1 MMAYGKAE
9 SIPRD
14 QPGSGRLHGM
24 IGELQQTL
32 LRTLPVLIDRLSP
45 GTFGECPV
53 KVPLRTRTDD
63 QPQVN
68 KATSPFKAVEIDDL
82 LEAVRSSAKRVRV
95 CSEEIM
101 DNIIVDAHQTIHNND
116 KMTKDILMVT
126 QQTEGEVGE
135 LRGKIDEILK
145 HQKSFQ
151 TTLDAVYGKNSLLS
165 FLVEYLSKLKTNIV
179 LGSTLYSYTLRK
191 PRATRRREIIEDVSA
206 PL

>member
-1 MMAYGKAE
+1 MAYGKAE

-14 QPGSGRLHGM
+14 QPGSVRLHEM

-32 LRTLPVLIDRLSP
+32 LRTLPVLIDRLNP

-53 KVPLRTRTDD
+53 TIPLRTRTDD

-68 KATSPFKAVEIDDL
+68 KATSPFKAVEIGDL
-82 LEAVRSSAKRVRV
+82 LEAVRSSAERVRV

-135 LRGKIDEILK
+135 LRGKIDEILR

-151 TTLDAVYGKNSLLS
+151 TTLDAIYGKNSLLS
-165 FLVEYLSKLKTNIV
+165 FLTEYLSKLENAIL
-179 LGSTLYSYTLRK
+179 LGSTLYSHTLRK
-191 PRATRRREIIEDVSA
+191 PRTT
-206 PL
+206 